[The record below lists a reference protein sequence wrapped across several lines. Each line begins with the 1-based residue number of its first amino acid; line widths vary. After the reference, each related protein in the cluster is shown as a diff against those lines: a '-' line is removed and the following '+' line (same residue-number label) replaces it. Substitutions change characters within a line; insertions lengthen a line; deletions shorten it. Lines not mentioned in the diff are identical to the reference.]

1 MNASH
6 FHLIVNHMPA
16 AFAMV
21 ALFVMFVGFI
31 GKNAS
36 IKKLSLGLMVLT
48 ALACGTAYFTG
59 GAADIYD
66 DSFPQHERLEKHEA
80 LGKTTWIVGLVGGLV
95 ALAGLGLAK
104 RMQEVPTPMMMASL
118 VLLLVT
124 MFLAVKTGNMGG
136 QMFHP
141 ETRADPI
148 TKFLNP
154 D

>member
-6 FHLIVNHMPA
+6 FHLIVNHMPV
-16 AFAMV
+16 AFAFV
-21 ALFVMFVGFI
+21 ALFVMFIGFVSR
-31 GKNAS
+31 NAA
-36 IKKLSLGLMVLT
+36 IKKVSLGLMALT

-95 ALAGLGLAK
+95 ALAGLGIAK
-104 RMQEVPTPMMMASL
+104 RMQEVPTSLMMASL

-124 MFLAVKTGNMGG
+124 MYLSVKTANMGG

-141 ETRADPI
+141 ETRADPMSN
-148 TKFLNP
+148 FLNP
-154 D
+154 E